1 MPNSTTDSKETMT
14 SPCPSQWEG
23 INWKR
28 DDVVVGCRLYS
39 NFHFWNHFSLNVSP
53 ILKRMVFSLRAPL
66 A

>member
-1 MPNSTTDSKETMT
+1 MPNSTTDPKETMT
-14 SPCPSQWEG
+14 SHCPSQWEG
-23 INWKR
+23 INRKG
-28 DDVVVGCRLYS
+28 DDVVVSRRLYS